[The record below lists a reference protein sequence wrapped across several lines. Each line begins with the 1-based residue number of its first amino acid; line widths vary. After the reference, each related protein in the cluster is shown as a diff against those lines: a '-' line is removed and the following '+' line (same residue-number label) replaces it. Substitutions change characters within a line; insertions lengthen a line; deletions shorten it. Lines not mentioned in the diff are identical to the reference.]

1 VVHAHDDSPPV
12 SFFREIGLQKCK
24 LTLFAGNYPAGD
36 QFAPPDVFSGK
47 LLRSRSLTSPSAPGQ
62 QTSVI
67 QHEIKLAEGKVRK

>member
-1 VVHAHDDSPPV
+1 
-12 SFFREIGLQKCK
+12 

-36 QFAPPDVFSGK
+36 QFAPPDAFSGK